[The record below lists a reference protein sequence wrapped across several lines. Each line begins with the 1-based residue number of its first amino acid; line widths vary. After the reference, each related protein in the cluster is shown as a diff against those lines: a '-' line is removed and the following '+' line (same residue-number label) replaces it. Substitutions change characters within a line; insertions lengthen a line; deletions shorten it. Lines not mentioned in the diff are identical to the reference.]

1 MQDMTY
7 VKQLQTYEEQVMQ
20 KRLDEMPEADK
31 ERMLEEITAERE
43 RREKKRLEKQK
54 LEKR

>member
-1 MQDMTY
+1 MTY

-31 ERMLEEITAERE
+31 ERMLEEITAERQ
-43 RREKKRLEKQK
+43 RREEKQRQK